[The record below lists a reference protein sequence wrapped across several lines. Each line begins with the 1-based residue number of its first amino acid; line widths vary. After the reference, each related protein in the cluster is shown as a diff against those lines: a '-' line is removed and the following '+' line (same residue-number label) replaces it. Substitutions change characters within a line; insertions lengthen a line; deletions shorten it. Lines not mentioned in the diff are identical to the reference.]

1 MLLAIVRIKG
11 KVNVKREAERTMQML
26 RLYRKHHCS
35 IVPANPEMLGMIKT
49 IDRFVT
55 WGEIEPKI
63 LMNLIEKRGR
73 LPGNARLTSDY
84 IKEKTGKD
92 MEEFVKIVDGSKIKL
107 TDIPG
112 LKNFFRLKPPS
123 KGFER
128 KGMKQPYSLGGVFGY
143 RGKDINVLLT
153 RMI

>member
-11 KVNVKREAERTMQML
+11 KVNVKREAEKTMQLL

-49 IDRFVT
+49 IERFVT
-55 WGEIEPKI
+55 WGEIEPST
-63 LMNLIEKRGR
+63 LLNLLEKRGR
-73 LPGNARLTSDY
+73 LPGNARLTSEY
-84 IKEKTGKD
+84 VKEKTGKN
-92 MEEFVKIVDGSKIKL
+92 MEDFVKNVDGSKISL
-107 TDIPG
+107 GDIPG
-112 LKNFFRLKPPS
+112 LKKFFRLKPPS

-128 KGMKQPYSLGGVFGY
+128 NGMKKPYSLGGVFGY